1 MKPVVSI
8 VKYEGV
14 ASIAKA
20 IELCDGFKELK
31 ASDRVL
37 LKPNICTAGGGF
49 IPPFGTVTTTKVIEG
64 TVRALKDFGVTDI
77 TIGEGTVLDEMGTN
91 TNKGYKWIQLD
102 KLAKRYGVKLV
113 DFNAGPHRKITTEDV
128 PIHIAEAALDTDFF
142 INLPVLKTHTDTRV
156 SLASKN
162 LKGCMSMTSKKYF
175 HGPEETLHY
184 RISRLMETIPQHL
197 VIIDGIYAMERGPD
211 ASIGTGHP
219 RGVIAASTDFLAADA
234 VGTRLLGGKPTESD
248 HLRQYAERAG
258 RTELLENPDAVEIRG
273 ERLEDH
279 AAFLP
284 WEQAAGVDMEASGH
298 TGMDIRVISRTMC
311 SGCYANLSG
320 PTLLLAGLSRNKD
333 FNDMRIVGGKSLKD
347 DRNSPRTFLFGNC
360 AIKENKHLDKA
371 TKFEGCPPKFFD
383 SLRLLAGQMDSLPG
397 RLAFYSRLGV
407 LFVKASMGIG
417 LLPLPRFDVYKNN
430 PDYDPDHFKLGKAKG
445 DST

>member
-1 MKPVVSI
+1 
-8 VKYEGV
+8 
-14 ASIAKA
+14 
-20 IELCDGFKELK
+20 
-31 ASDRVL
+31 
-37 LKPNICTAGGGF
+37 
-49 IPPFGTVTTTKVIEG
+49 
-64 TVRALKDFGVTDI
+64 
-77 TIGEGTVLDEMGTN
+77 MGTN

-113 DFNAGPHRKITTEDV
+113 DFNAGPHRKIKTEDV

-142 INLPVLKTHTDTRV
+142 INIPVLKTHTDTRV
-156 SLASKN
+156 SLAGKN

-184 RISRLMETIPQHL
+184 RISRLMESIPQHL

-219 RGVIAASTDFLAADA
+219 RGILAASTDFLAADTI
-234 VGTRLLGGKPTESD
+234 GMRLLDGKPIESD
-248 HLRQYAERAG
+248 HLRQYAERVD
-258 RTELLENPDAVEIRG
+258 RIELLESQDGIDIRG

-279 AAFLP
+279 VKYLP
-284 WEQAAGVDMEASGH
+284 WEHPGGIDLETAGH
-298 TGMDIRVISRTMC
+298 TGLDIRVISRTMC

-360 AIKENKHLDKA
+360 AIAENKHLDKA

-383 SLRLLAGQMDSLPG
+383 SLRLLAGQMDSIPG
-397 RLAFYSRLGV
+397 RLAFYTRLGV
-407 LFVKASMGIG
+407 LFAKASMGLG
-417 LLPLPRFDVYKNN
+417 LLPLPRFDIYKNS
-430 PDYDPDHFKLGKAKG
+430 PDYNPEHFKI
-445 DST
+445 D

>member
-8 VKYEGV
+8 MKYENTDSVAGV
-14 ASIAKA
+14 
-20 IELCDGFKELK
+20 IELCHGFKDLK
-31 ASDRVL
+31 PTHRVL

-49 IPPFGTVTTTKVIEG
+49 IPPFGTVTTTNVIEG

-113 DFNAGPHRKITTEDV
+113 DFNAGPHRKIKTEDV

-156 SLASKN
+156 SLAGKN

-184 RISRLMETIPQHL
+184 RISRLMESIPQHL

-234 VGTRLLGGKPTESD
+234 VGTRLLGGEPTESD
-248 HLRQYAERAG
+248 HLRQYAERSG
-258 RTELLENPDAVEIRG
+258 RTDMLESVDAVEIRG

-279 AAFLP
+279 AEFLP
-284 WEQAAGVDMEASGH
+284 WEQAAGVDLEASGH

-347 DRNSPRTFLFGNC
+347 DRNSSRTFLFGNC
-360 AIKENKHLDKA
+360 AIKENEHLDKA

-383 SLRLLAGQMDSLPG
+383 SLRMLAGQMDSFPG
-397 RLAFYSRLGV
+397 RLAFYSRLAIM
-407 LFVKASMGIG
+407 FAKASMGIG
-417 LLPLPRFDVYKNN
+417 LLPLPRFDIYKNN
-430 PDYDPDHFKLGKAKG
+430 PEYDPKHFMV
-445 DST
+445 D